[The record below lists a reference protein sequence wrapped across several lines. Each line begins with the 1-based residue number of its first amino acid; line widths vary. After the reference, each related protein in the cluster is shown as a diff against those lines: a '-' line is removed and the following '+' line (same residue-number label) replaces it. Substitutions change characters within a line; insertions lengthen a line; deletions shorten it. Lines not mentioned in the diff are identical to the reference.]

1 MEPQHDHY
9 PQRGRDALSSDV
21 PLVYEDEV
29 FNFLL
34 GNAKALAI
42 AKVLRFNAL
51 LVDGAVEL
59 ANGQRL
65 AVEIMYKM
73 NWRKACQAEWQFR
86 NFLKRPEAAQGPVV
100 GGLVFFNAF
109 NED

>member
-1 MEPQHDHY
+1 MS
-9 PQRGRDALSSDV
+9 RWF
-21 PLVYEDEV
+21 YEDEV

-73 NWRKACQAEWQFR
+73 NWRKACQAEWR
-86 NFLKRPEAAQGPVV
+86 SETS
-100 GGLVFFNAF
+100 
-109 NED
+109 

>member
-65 AVEIMYKM
+65 AVEITYKM
-73 NWRKACQAEWQFR
+73 NWRKACQAEWR
-86 NFLKRPEAAQGPVV
+86 SETS
-100 GGLVFFNAF
+100 
-109 NED
+109 